1 MEKLINYLSG
11 RKGRAL
17 GAMVLVAAALP
28 VSAHDFWLEPS
39 MFRPAAGSF
48 VTISL
53 LVGENLQGELVARD
67 RAGVERFVALHESA
81 ETPID
86 EGFVVPD
93 ANLIRVVYRSR
104 PKPIT
109 LDAQKF
115 EQYLREEGLERV
127 IDLRAKRGQSSA
139 EGREIFSRCAKSL
152 LLPDK
157 KSAAGA
163 DRASGLP
170 LEIIAESN
178 PYARKG
184 TVSFVIRYQG
194 KPLKGAL
201 VMALNNSKKPLR
213 ARSDRAGRVRFSID
227 SPGLWLIKSVHMI
240 EAPKGSGAEWESL
253 WASLTFEN

>member
-11 RKGRAL
+11 RQGRVL
-17 GAMVLVAAALP
+17 GSMVLVAAALR

-39 MFRPAAGSF
+39 TFRPAAGSF

-53 LVGENLQGELVARD
+53 LVGENLQGDLVARD
-67 RAGVERFVALHESA
+67 RARIERFVALHESGQI
-81 ETPID
+81 PID

-104 PKPIT
+104 PRPVT
-109 LDAQKF
+109 LGAQQF

-157 KSAAGA
+157 ESVAVA

-178 PYARKG
+178 PYARRG
-184 TVSFVIRYQG
+184 VVSFVIRYRG

-201 VMALNNSKKPLR
+201 VVAMNNSLQAPMR
-213 ARSDRAGRVRFSID
+213 ARSDRAGRARFSID

-240 EAPKGSGAEWESL
+240 EAPKGSDAE
-253 WASLTFEN
+253 